1 MARYAVPDAIED
13 QRPDLYAP
21 RPRTPAREVEDPTGP
36 PGGLEPGRPRAAIPV
51 PPRRPSDL
59 PTPRDR
65 ARPPA
70 RPDDLSAPPRARAA
84 VPMSDP
90 VYDDGGG
97 ETALSFIRR
106 DAEAMGSSPQSR
118 MGAMLS
124 GQPGSSVPQNYDP
137 RRLVRP
143 EGIPEIIKAGLDG
156 IARTFGFSQDGSAVR
171 ADRGNVSGF
180 ARNDGAATRGEI
192 TEIARGV
199 DPQGEL
205 DENEKM
211 IAYLYGTTQH
221 ALAVLNNPASTPEEL
236 ERAKRIY
243 ENGPQSI
250 LLYARRRL
258 MGLGT
263 LVQAAA
269 EKGDLEAVANLL
281 PRAADLIPDGNRL
294 AVDINGDK
302 LDLAYFNRNGELT
315 QMGELALNDVFE
327 VATGLQN
334 GTIWLRGM
342 GALAAAPTESELLE
356 QRAKDARNRFEA
368 EAYESGRSPTA
379 RDNSTEGER
388 ARERRELARQEELQ
402 RIDDLDI
409 PDAQKAVRRDFIEIK
424 YAYEDNIDESRLD
437 NMAVENLALSFDAA
451 EEAAESAMPA
461 GLRDMADAAARSI
474 LIANAGI
481 GTDTAVALA
490 MELLNPAGPAPTP
503 MGDGRVQIGNFPVY
517 IKPEVYAFGLF
528 LRRPPETPDVPEP
541 NTGELTPEQQ
551 AIIDRETG
559 ASLPPASTIE
569 EARDRERSASENLAS
584 PANRDAVRAR
594 EVRARIEAQQ
604 ARIAELEAESPR
616 RQRAI
621 DQAQRQLQRLQSELA
636 GLGGAN

>member
-263 LVQAAA
+263 LIQAAA

-342 GALAAAPTESELLE
+342 GALAAAPTESELLA
-356 QRAKDARNRFEA
+356 QEA
-368 EAYESGRSPTA
+368 EDINNRVAAGTGLIDLETLANGGDPRVRPTA
-379 RDNSTEGER
+379 PTD
-388 ARERRELARQEELQ
+388 EEKL
-402 RIDDLDI
+402 
-409 PDAQKAVRRDFIEIK
+409 
-424 YAYEDNIDESRLD
+424 
-437 NMAVENLALSFDAA
+437 
-451 EEAAESAMPA
+451 
-461 GLRDMADAAARSI
+461 AAATR
-474 LIANAGI
+474 
-481 GTDTAVALA
+481 
-490 MELLNPAGPAPTP
+490 
-503 MGDGRVQIGNFPVY
+503 
-517 IKPEVYAFGLF
+517 
-528 LRRPPETPDVPEP
+528 
-541 NTGELTPEQQ
+541 
-551 AIIDRETG
+551 
-559 ASLPPASTIE
+559 
-569 EARDRERSASENLAS
+569 
-584 PANRDAVRAR
+584 
-594 EVRARIEAQQ
+594 
-604 ARIAELEAESPR
+604 ARIAEIDADESLSDVDRGILKGLAYTEFAWETAAKEDVNLGDRSEIRAALVELFGSETPPTQDAFRAAIDIFSANPSVDASAAATLAFELFSPGSQVNFEPGRTGRIVINDEAPLFLSPFMVE
-616 RQRAI
+616 RAI
-621 DQAQRQLQRLQSELA
+621 FMQLERERQSKEEADKRAQEEAAREERRRVRETDLLENFTFSDQPAP
-636 GLGGAN
+636 